1 MPPNFL
7 DDQFAYRP
15 TALITVDHN
24 VAKLLLTNPHVR
36 CLMVD
41 FSKAFDSI
49 NHPILA
55 CKLDKLHLLD
65 HIYNWIINF
74 LTDRTQSVVLNGK
87 VSNKQTMTQS
97 IVQGS
102 GIGPVLYTV
111 YSSDLKAAGKD
122 SILVKYAVNTTL
134 IYADQTAVS
143 FGDEFKNIKS
153 GPNITDLK

>member
-1 MPPNFL
+1 
-7 DDQFAYRP
+7 
-15 TALITVDHN
+15 
-24 VAKLLLTNPHVR
+24 
-36 CLMVD
+36 
-41 FSKAFDSI
+41 
-49 NHPILA
+49 
-55 CKLDKLHLLD
+55 
-65 HIYNWIINF
+65 
-74 LTDRTQSVVLNGK
+74 
-87 VSNKQTMTQS
+87 MTQS

-122 SILVKYAVNTTL
+122 TILVKYAINTTL